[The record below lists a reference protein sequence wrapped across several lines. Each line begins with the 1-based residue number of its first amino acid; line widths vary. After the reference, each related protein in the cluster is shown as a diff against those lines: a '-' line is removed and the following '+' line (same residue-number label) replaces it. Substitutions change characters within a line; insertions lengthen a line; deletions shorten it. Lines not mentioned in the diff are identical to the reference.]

1 MPSHGGPG
9 AILAVSPLK
18 ELSSET
24 LERKQTVKPYL
35 ACHQSAMLPA
45 PPALRCLR
53 LGGNCLVGGAVFEV
67 ELDILQT

>member
-9 AILAVSPLK
+9 TILAVSPLK

-35 ACHQSAMLPA
+35 ACHQSAVLPA
-45 PPALRCLR
+45 PSALRCLR
-53 LGGNCLVGGAVFEV
+53 LGNSLVGGAVFEV

>member
-9 AILAVSPLK
+9 AMLASSPPK

-24 LERKQTVKPYL
+24 LERKPIVMLYL
-35 ACHQSAMLPA
+35 ACHQSAMFLAPA
-45 PPALRCLR
+45 ALRCLR

-67 ELDILQT
+67 QLDLL